1 MAHALRDIK
10 SIWETLWIPLG
21 VFYELIHKP
30 VPDYNNAVRE
40 RALRKAVGLTQEALG
55 APLALTNSVPLRV

>member
-1 MAHALRDIK
+1 M
-10 SIWETLWIPLG
+10 G

-30 VPDYNNAVRE
+30 VPDYDNAGRE